1 VLKSRRTMVCACAG
15 VMHPSGAVLK
25 KAVRRLSHWS
35 SRTPVAASRVTG
47 HMPLCEMRNF
57 VGAGRNEN
65 QSSSES
71 NMPIVFVLGDA
82 RVEMT
87 RGSSPLFGVGNQ
99 AGVSPVDGTSSP
111 VCRKR
116 SVLTGDDAP
125 GCGFIHPG
133 ATLEVWNVSERL
145 ERSPAAGLFWSM
157 LRTPSKTLPVA
168 RRRSA
173 RCCCLR
179 RRNSRISLLAASTG
193 SVFAVWQ
200 AKRIALDMGE
210 VESLQ
215 RPQRHRAANRGA
227 QAGGAVATG
236 ACRRPKATRRNI
248 LRRHAAPR
256 SEHAPFLL
264 LHAQLVFQVP
274 VHFFCVEV
282 IGARGVH
289 DCRVPHHGTS
299 LWGVLRSSL
308 TPSSLC
314 SFVDNF

>member
-1 VLKSRRTMVCACAG
+1 MLKSRCTMVCACAG

-35 SRTPVAASRVTG
+35 SRTPVDASRVTG

-71 NMPIVFVLGDA
+71 NMPIAFVLGDA

-87 RGSSPLFGVGNQ
+87 RGSCGDSGVGNQ

-111 VCRKR
+111 LCRKR

-133 ATLEVWNVSERL
+133 ARLDVLNVSARL

-168 RRRSA
+168 RRRST

-193 SVFAVWQ
+193 SNFAVWL
-200 AKRIALDMGE
+200 AKRMALDMGE
-210 VESLQ
+210 VASLPAPAASSGRKQ
-215 RPQRHRAANRGA
+215 GSADRRRRRHRGAARKQCA
-227 QAGGAVATG
+227 AKCFAAT
-236 ACRRPKATRRNI
+236 
-248 LRRHAAPR
+248 LRA
-256 SEHAPFLL
+256 EHAPVLF
-264 LHAQLVFQVP
+264 LHAQLALEGP
-274 VHFFCVEV
+274 VDQMGVEV
-282 IGARGVH
+282 IDVGGMH
-289 DCRVPHHGTS
+289 DCRVARHTY
-299 LWGVLRSSL
+299 LRSRHSQ
-308 TPSSLC
+308 
-314 SFVDNF
+314 V